1 MNDMIADA
9 SQTSAVTETTE
20 SANLLDTLPLWVPIS
35 ILLLSLT
42 LFTFLVVGFIAV
54 EGEETIGWPGAV
66 MGFATVTPTLD
77 PAVPRLGEEYLNLPA
92 TSATPVPSYPY
103 YAEANEMGK
112 VLVLMYHRIAYPET
126 RYQRTPE
133 NMQADLER
141 LYQSG
146 YYPVNFIDLIRGLPD
161 VPPAKKPI
169 VITFDDSDIT
179 QFRVLADNT
188 IDASSALG
196 IMLNFH
202 KQHGQEW
209 PLRATFFVLADDRN
223 DYHSLFGQPK
233 FAKAKLKLLAKLGLE
248 VGSHTVTH
256 ADLSVATAERI
267 YWELAVSQ
275 HIIEEMIP
283 NYEVQSLSVP
293 FGGFPFTLEFLKA
306 GRWGNYRYTYTGNA
320 AAWGG
325 PSPSPHNETTFQI
338 YKIPRMEVT
347 EDSLNYWL
355 DYFELNPEEYYVS
368 DGDPNR
374 LTYPEA
380 EPALTKV
387 QE

>member
-1 MNDMIADA
+1 MPV
-9 SQTSAVTETTE
+9 S
-20 SANLLDTLPLWVPIS
+20 LLS
-35 ILLLSLT
+35 LSLT
-42 LFTFLVVGFIAV
+42 LFTFLVVAFIAV
-54 EGEETIGWPGAV
+54 EGDETIIWPGAV

-77 PAVPRLGEEYLNLPA
+77 PAVPRLGEEYLDLPA
-92 TSATPVPSYPY
+92 SSATPAPSYPY

-112 VLVLMYHRIAYPET
+112 VLVLMYHRITYPET

-133 NMQADLER
+133 NLQADLER

-161 VPPAKKPI
+161 VPPTKKPI

-223 DYHSLFGQPK
+223 DYRSLFGQPK
-233 FAKAKLKLLAKLGLE
+233 FAKAKLKLLAKLGME

-256 ADLSVATAERI
+256 ANLSVATAERI
-267 YWELAVSQ
+267 YWELGVSQ

-283 NYEVQSLSVP
+283 NYEVQTLSVP
-293 FGGFPFTLEFLKA
+293 FRGFPFTLEFLKA
-306 GRWGNYRYTYTGNA
+306 GRWSDYRYTYTGNA

-325 PSPSPHNETTFQI
+325 PSPSPHDETTFQI

-355 DYFELNPEEYYVS
+355 DYF
-368 DGDPNR
+368 DAD
-374 LTYPEA
+374 
-380 EPALTKV
+380 
-387 QE
+387 